1 MASVMIERQY
11 IRADALVVGSG
22 AAGLNAA
29 VSLKKQGL
37 KRVVLISSGL
47 NRGTSRNTGSD
58 KQTYYKLGLS
68 SQADSIASMAET
80 LFSGGA
86 MDGPTALAEAAL
98 SARGFLHLAD
108 IGVPFPQDRY
118 GCFPGYQTDHD
129 PAGRASSCG
138 PYTSRDMTR
147 CGGA

>member
-1 MASVMIERQY
+1 MVSVMIERQY
-11 IRADALVVGSG
+11 IRADALVAGSG

-68 SQADSIASMAET
+68 SQADSIK
-80 LFSGGA
+80 SGINRN
-86 MDGPTALAEAAL
+86 LL
-98 SARGFLHLAD
+98 HFARKVH
-108 IGVPFPQDRY
+108 
-118 GCFPGYQTDHD
+118 
-129 PAGRASSCG
+129 S
-138 PYTSRDMTR
+138 
-147 CGGA
+147 